1 VVKHKDWIY
10 LSRLA
15 EQATSREERQRIL
28 DELDRLEFEERMYF
42 SQKKTTHPR
51 NPFN

>member
-1 VVKHKDWIY
+1 MAKHKDWIF

-15 EQATSREERQRIL
+15 EMADDPEERDLIL
-28 DELDRLEFEERMYF
+28 AELDRLEFEEQMYPC
-42 SQKKTTHPR
+42 QKESRRPR

>member
-1 VVKHKDWIY
+1 MVKHKDWIY

-15 EQATSREERQRIL
+15 EQATSPEERQRIL
-28 DELDRLEFEERMYF
+28 DELDRLEFEEQMYF
-42 SQKKTTHPR
+42 CQKENPHPR